1 MAFSD
6 PQKNINQFALGE
18 GWHVADFGA
27 GTGAYTLAAA
37 LAVGG
42 DGKVYAID
50 VQEGKLLRI
59 KNEAHAQGL
68 SNVEIIRGN
77 LEKSGG
83 SSLGDESVD
92 AVIVSNILFQID
104 DKESFATEVN
114 RILRIGG
121 RVLVVDWT
129 DSFEGLGPEASHVIS
144 EESAKE
150 LFLDAQFKYEKN
162 IDAGEHHYGIVFK
175 K

>member
-27 GTGAYTLAAA
+27 GGGAYTLEAA

-59 KNEAHAQGL
+59 KNEARSRGL

-83 SSLGDESVD
+83 SGLGDESMD

-104 DKESFATEVN
+104 EKQTFAAEVN

-129 DSFEGLGPEASHVIS
+129 DSFEGLGPDASNVVS

-150 LFLDAQFKYEKN
+150 IFTSAQFKYEKD